1 MLRGADWP
9 ARARP
14 ISTNRPLAMLTKLLK
29 KICLTSLTL
38 CCAPLWAVTP
48 LPQCKA
54 DGSIDICY
62 AANLQWTRNSIY
74 SGSVVN
80 GYAQGEGVMVFSSG
94 EVFAGRFER
103 INDDKIT
110 GVGIYRSAQWVY
122 EGRLQLGK
130 FDGRG
135 ILRFSDGRAPMNG
148 WWAEGNLIK
157 EAR

>member
-1 MLRGADWP
+1 MRTKTLRKAC
-9 ARARP
+9 
-14 ISTNRPLAMLTKLLK
+14 LA
-29 KICLTSLTL
+29 CLTL

-62 AANLQWTRNSIY
+62 AANLQWTRNSTYI
-74 SGSVVN
+74 GSVVN
-80 GYAQGEGVMVFSSG
+80 GYAQGEGVMVFLNG
-94 EVFAGRFER
+94 EVFAGKFER

-110 GVGIYRSAQWVY
+110 GEGIYRSAQWVY
-122 EGRLQLGK
+122 EGRLRLGK

-135 ILRFSDGRAPMNG
+135 TLRFSDGRAPMNG
-148 WWAEGNLIK
+148 WWADGNLIK